1 MYSTLDG
8 AKKCAKQL
16 KRLLQA
22 SAMIFPLSECQ
33 NAVAVAGGYRSWHDL
48 NARIGQRQGAAS
60 PYDYWGI

>member
-1 MYSTLDG
+1 MKDATMYSTLDG

-33 NAVAVAGGYRSWHDL
+33 NAVAVAGG
-48 NARIGQRQGAAS
+48 
-60 PYDYWGI
+60 